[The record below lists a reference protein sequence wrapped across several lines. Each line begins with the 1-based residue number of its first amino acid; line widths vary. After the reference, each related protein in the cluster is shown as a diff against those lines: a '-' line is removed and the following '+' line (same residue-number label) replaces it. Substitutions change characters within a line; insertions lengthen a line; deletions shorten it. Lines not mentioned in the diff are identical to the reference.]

1 MVLISSGAII
11 EEYGDLE
18 YFLCQIINTF
28 GFLFQVCRFLCD
40 WTLTDVVRLIVI
52 RHYALELNWGSI
64 QSSRPVPD
72 RHGPFIGDIYDR

>member
-28 GFLFQVCRFLCD
+28 GILFRVCRFLCNLI
-40 WTLTDVVRLIVI
+40 LTDVVRLIVI
-52 RHYALELNWGSI
+52 RHYALELN
-64 QSSRPVPD
+64 
-72 RHGPFIGDIYDR
+72 